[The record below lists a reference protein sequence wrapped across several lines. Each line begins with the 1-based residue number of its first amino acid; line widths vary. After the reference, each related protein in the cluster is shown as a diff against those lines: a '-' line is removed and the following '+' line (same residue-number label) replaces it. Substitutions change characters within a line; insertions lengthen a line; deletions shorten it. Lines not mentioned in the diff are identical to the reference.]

1 MLTVKDGNVYHVH
14 DTLRSAMR
22 HRALVLY
29 MTLLSLV
36 WPRYRKARLK
46 RKIVNELLKRC
57 TLM

>member
-29 MTLLSLV
+29 MTMLSLV
-36 WPRYRKARLK
+36 WPRYRRARLK
-46 RKIVNELLKRC
+46 RKIAVELARKYV
-57 TLM
+57 